1 MAMEKRGDAKYIRLP
16 LDLEAKIASRARK
29 MGRTFNQQLVVDL
42 FLAEHVQDFTL
53 ENQLNGNFFELE
65 GKNCKER

>member
-1 MAMEKRGDAKYIRLP
+1 MQKRGDAKYIRLP
-16 LDLEAKIASRARK
+16 LDLEAKITLRARK

-42 FLAEHVQDFTL
+42 YFAEHVQDFTL

-65 GKNCKER
+65 GKKC